1 VITKRQHVQS
11 RPDPYGRVPRKHSGH
26 AGDGWQAHVYGSG
39 RKPEQGYHGPR
50 GEIDQINRSGVL
62 DDGELDPEIKS
73 EKKRKAGKPLA
84 KTGTKSW
91 GISSAMG
98 GPSSTST
105 EITIPHKST
114 AFAGSFGLT
123 TKRRGS

>member
-73 EKKRKAGKPLA
+73 EKKRKAK
-84 KTGTKSW
+84 
-91 GISSAMG
+91 
-98 GPSSTST
+98 GPRM
-105 EITIPHKST
+105 T
-114 AFAGSFGLT
+114 A
-123 TKRRGS
+123 KRRADIKKRVSQRLKGRSK